1 MKNFILFGAAGYV
14 APKHM
19 KAIKENGGNLIAI
32 CDPHDSV
39 GVIDS
44 YFPECRYFKDLERL
58 DNHYHKLKRKGIN
71 IDYVVV
77 SSPNFLHDAHCRWSL
92 RVGSDVICEKPL
104 VLFERDLDVLIDL
117 EKETN
122 KKVYGLYQLRYHPLI
137 KEMREIVSYTEGN
150 IVNIEYN
157 TPRGNWY
164 LYSWKGIKEKSG
176 GIETNIGCH
185 LFDICS
191 YMFGKYESIEIK
203 ERQQNYSEG
212 KINYINGEV
221 NWKLSIKPGKPERK
235 FIVNGKEFVF
245 DLLFS
250 DLHTIAYTQILNGKG
265 IPLESFRQSIKI
277 CEEIRKNGKN

>member
-44 YFPECRYFKDLERL
+44 YFPECNYFSDLERL
-58 DNHYHKLKRKGIN
+58 DRHCYKLLKRGIK
-71 IDYVVV
+71 IDYV
-77 SSPNFLHDAHCRWSL
+77 SIASPNYIHDAHCRWAL
-92 RVGSDVICEKPL
+92 RLGSDVICEKPL
-104 VLFERDLDVLIDL
+104 VLFERNLDALIEL
-117 EKETN
+117 EKDTD
-122 KKVYGLYQLRYHPLI
+122 KKIYGLYQLRYHPLI
-137 KEMREIVSYTEGN
+137 KEMKEKVSYTEGN

-164 LYSWKGIKEKSG
+164 LYSWKGTERLSG

-250 DLHTIAYTQILNGKG
+250 DLHTHAYKQILNGNG
-265 IPLESFRQSIKI
+265 ILLNSFRQSIKI
-277 CEEIRKNGKN
+277 CEEIRKGE